1 VQQKGLI
8 KELERRFLVDDL
20 MNEIGIIYF
29 QYWEALDAKMTF
41 LSHLA
46 ILKVEFH
53 HSKAISTCDSLVV
66 GLLDPTLL
74 NQQAFLFAMTMKSNS
89 HGAL

>member
-8 KELERRFLVDDL
+8 KELERYFLVDDL

-41 LSHLA
+41 LRHLV
-46 ILKVEFH
+46 ILKVND
-53 HSKAISTCDSLVV
+53 IPPL
-66 GLLDPTLL
+66 
-74 NQQAFLFAMTMKSNS
+74 
-89 HGAL
+89 